1 MPVILTRLHS
11 LAVLLALA
19 VLLIAVPLTQAQDIH
34 RVPCN
39 DLLYIRSKEMT
50 NYLDFTGSP
59 FKPVV
64 KVTISYCTVNGNDL
78 GEETLYETLWYCGA
92 NPVGCRRYRDFD
104 VKALDRLYVYTSVSS
119 ASEIGACCNSFVRVL
134 LDATLNRNA
143 ITAVE
148 VPSDLLGD
156 FIDRLEGENFYTMG
170 KLQVRPAIY
179 IYLPLRDEKGHT
191 KTVVYQASS

>member
-1 MPVILTRLHS
+1 MPFILTRLHS
-11 LAVLLALA
+11 LTVLLAVAVLL
-19 VLLIAVPLTQAQDIH
+19 VAVPLGQAQDIH
-34 RVPCN
+34 KVPCN
-39 DLLYIRSKEMT
+39 DLIYVRSKEMT
-50 NYLDFTGSP
+50 NYLDFPGST
-59 FKPVV
+59 FKPMV

-104 VKALDRLYVYTSVSS
+104 VKALDRLYVYATVSS
-119 ASEIGACCNSFVRVL
+119 AAEIGACSNAFVRLL

-143 ITAVE
+143 ITAIE
-148 VPSDLLGD
+148 VPSDFLAAFVD
-156 FIDRLEGENFYTMG
+156 QLEEENFYTIG